1 MLPRSKLSRWLK
13 LAGMTTSVG
22 ARYTGLRLLS
32 ALGFK
37 DSARRKLPAAH
48 AKVGAR
54 IARTLGEL
62 KGPVMKM
69 GQMASLS
76 SDLLPAELAAPL
88 AALRKDAPPV
98 PFAVIAEQ
106 IEREL
111 GAPPAQLFTRFDEEP
126 WAAASIGQVH
136 RAVTDDGRDV
146 VVKVQY
152 PGVDRSVK
160 ADLSHMRMVFKA
172 SGMMRKRPEA
182 FERIHAELTS
192 RLEEELDYTREADN
206 VRLLGDFHADNPF
219 VRVPFVVGER
229 SAQRVLTLGFEG
241 GGTLDQARDYPQE
254 IRDLLGERLMEVL
267 FSQIFGRRALHAD
280 PNPANFAFAADGS
293 FALYDFGAVKRF
305 AEAEADGIRDL
316 VVSALEGDYA
326 LAEQGMRGI
335 GARRLDGPPVDPELY
350 PFWRNLFAPI
360 FSRTEPFDFGATRL
374 HRDILRH
381 MPRYRE
387 AAKSFRLPVGLML
400 VNRTFV
406 GLFANLRTLGARV
419 RGGVVVDRV
428 LARYAG

>member
-1 MLPRSKLSRWLK
+1 
-13 LAGMTTSVG
+13 
-22 ARYTGLRLLS
+22 
-32 ALGFK
+32 
-37 DSARRKLPAAH
+37 
-48 AKVGAR
+48 
-54 IARTLGEL
+54 
-62 KGPVMKM
+62 MKM

-76 SDLLPAELAAPL
+76 SDLLPKELSEPL

-98 PFAVIAEQ
+98 PFEVIEEQ
-106 IEREL
+106 IEAEL
-111 GAPPAQLFTRFDEEP
+111 GRPPEELYERFDREP

-152 PGVDRSVK
+152 PGIDRSVK
-160 ADLSHMRMVFKA
+160 ADLSHMRLIFKA
-172 SGMMRKRPEA
+172 SGMMRQRPEA
-182 FERIHAELTS
+182 FERIHEELTG
-192 RLEEELDYTREADN
+192 RLEEELDYTREAEN
-206 VRLLGDFHADNPF
+206 VRLLGDFLAGNPH

-241 GGTLDQARDYPQE
+241 GDTLEQAKAYPQE
-254 IRDLLGERLMEVL
+254 IRDLLGERLMETL
-267 FSQIFGRRALHAD
+267 FSQIFGCRALHADPNPANCCRALHAD
-280 PNPANFAFAADGS
+280 PNPANFAFRDDGS

-305 AEAEADGIRDL
+305 TDGEVAGIRDL
-316 VVSALEGDYA
+316 VVSALEGDYD

-335 GARRLDGPPVDPELY
+335 GARREDGPPVDPELY
-350 PFWRNLFAPI
+350 PFWRNLFAPV

-387 AAKSFRLPVGLML
+387 AARSFRLPVRLML

-406 GLFANLRTLGARV
+406 GLFANLRALGARV
-419 RGGVVVDRV
+419 KGGAVVDRV
-428 LARYAG
+428 LAEAARST